1 MGMLIQHYRDIL
13 AELSAAGAEYLV
25 VDGFAIAAHVVPR
38 STFDI
43 DVWVRPGPENARRVW
58 NALASFGAP
67 VDNLTADDIARPGFG
82 YQIGVAP
89 VRIDILTE
97 IDGITFEEAWR
108 DREHLNFEGV
118 VVPFISMEHLLVNKR
133 ASGRPKDLADI
144 ALIEAEQS
152 AQNRESSDDA

>member
-1 MGMLIQHYRDIL
+1 MGMLIQHYKDIL

-25 VDGFAIAAHVVPR
+25 VGGFAIAAHVIPR

-43 DVWVRPGPENARRVW
+43 DIWIRPDPENAQRVW

-67 VDNLTADDIARPGFG
+67 IGNVTRDDLARPGFF

-97 IDGITFEEAWR
+97 IDGITFDEGWQE
-108 DREHLNFEGV
+108 REHLNFEGV
-118 VVPFISMEHLLVNKR
+118 VVPFISMRHLLANKR

-152 AQNRESSDDA
+152 AENRTSSDDA